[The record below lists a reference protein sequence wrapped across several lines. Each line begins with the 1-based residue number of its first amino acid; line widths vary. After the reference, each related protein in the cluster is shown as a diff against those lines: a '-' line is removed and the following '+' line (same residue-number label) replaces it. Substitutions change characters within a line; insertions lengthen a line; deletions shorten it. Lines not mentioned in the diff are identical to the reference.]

1 MEDLLDEE
9 ISRPK
14 PERRVGAAQVRTCG
28 QGKGSETGWAIDSR
42 AVFGADPEDLQGS
55 GWSLVEW

>member
-14 PERRVGAAQVRTCG
+14 PERPVGAAQVQTHG
-28 QGKGSETGWAIDSR
+28 EGKGSETGWAIDSR
-42 AVFGADPEDLQGS
+42 AMCLGWILRGLAGA
-55 GWSLVEW
+55 

>member
-14 PERRVGAAQVRTCG
+14 PERRVRAAQVRTCG
-28 QGKGSETGWAIDSR
+28 EGKGSETGWAIDSR
-42 AVFGADPEDLQGS
+42 AVCGGWILRTSKGLAGA
-55 GWSLVEW
+55 

>member
-14 PERRVGAAQVRTCG
+14 PERRGGAAQVRICG
-28 QGKGSETGWAIDSR
+28 QGKGSEAGWAITHTR
-42 AVFGADPEDLQGS
+42 AVCLGRILRTSRGPAGA
-55 GWSLVEW
+55 